1 MYIINHLRTYQTTKT
16 TGEIIIDGTV
26 FGYTIE
32 DIGRPFGIKIPAET
46 CIPEGLYKVAY
57 TDSPKFGRKMLQL
70 YTDDLTKHCTHGGVS
85 FSGIRVHHA
94 SGTEHVEGCVG
105 YARTSAN
112 PLEALESLIVAKLAL
127 GPVYWA
133 IGRKP

>member
-1 MYIINHLRTYQTTKT
+1 MFIINHLRTYQTTKT
-16 TGEIIIDGTV
+16 TGEIIIDGAV

-46 CIPEGLYKVAY
+46 CIFEGLYKVGY

-70 YTDDLTKHCTHGGVS
+70 YTDDTTKECRHGGIV
-85 FSGIRVHHA
+85 FTGIRVHGGETVAH
-94 SGTEHVEGCVG
+94 TEGCPL
-105 YARTSAN
+105 YAKTSPN
-112 PLEALESLIVAKLAL
+112 PLTALESLIVAKLAL